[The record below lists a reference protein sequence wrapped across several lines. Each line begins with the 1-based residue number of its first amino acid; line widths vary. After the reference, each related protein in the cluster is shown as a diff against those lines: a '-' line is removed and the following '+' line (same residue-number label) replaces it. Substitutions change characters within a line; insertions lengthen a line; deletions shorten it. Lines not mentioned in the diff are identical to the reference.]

1 MPGRSRKTLVG
12 LTAVLLMA
20 GATLTP
26 PSVLSGARAR
36 RPARRGGDITATV
49 LKDYLTF
56 ISSDE
61 MEGRDTPSRGLD
73 ITARFLAVQLARAGA
88 EPAGDN
94 GTYFQRIGLTTR
106 KVDPDKTT
114 ATLTHE
120 AAAPR
125 RTRSR
130 GASPT
135 ATTFWPRRYRASP
148 KAT

>member
-12 LTAVLLMA
+12 LTAVLLMT

-26 PSVLSGARAR
+26 PSVLSGAE
-36 RPARRGGDITATV
+36 RGVPRGASEITAAQ

-114 ATLTHE
+114 ATLT
-120 AAAPR
+120 
-125 RTRSR
+125 
-130 GASPT
+130 
-135 ATTFWPRRYRASP
+135 
-148 KAT
+148 